1 MYVWLAGWLAD
12 TPRYLSYIPL
22 STYVN
27 AVLRPR
33 RQMLIY
39 DVGMTGEW
47 LGETE
52 ALAELA
58 GYLNMTE
65 DVALLKK
72 RQADMAAKVQST
84 LWSAA
89 SQIYLNYQV
98 DTQTF
103 NTVRDTPLF
112 EPFVYINDHF
122 TKTGSGQT

>member
-1 MYVWLAGWLAD
+1 
-12 TPRYLSYIPL
+12 
-22 STYVN
+22 VN
-27 AVLRPR
+27 VNVVLRPR

-72 RQADMAAKVQST
+72 RQVKKRS
-84 LWSAA
+84 
-89 SQIYLNYQV
+89 
-98 DTQTF
+98 F
-103 NTVRDTPLF
+103 
-112 EPFVYINDHF
+112 
-122 TKTGSGQT
+122 